1 MDYTWGV
8 PVQQAFRQQYGYG
21 NHNQYPNSLT
31 GYEQYYM
38 GHPWMAGSY
47 ASMYP
52 FGMPMPGNQHMSFTA
67 KEYELDV
74 PPAAKKARLD
84 YTKEDV
90 SYHNHTSQILNA
102 DESTDVPDSFELPI
116 DANPS
121 EYDKNNESTVIP
133 EGFELNQSDVLYQD
147 DSSQTGPLTSTLA
160 APLPPSSVPTPPTS
174 PIKQGDNS
182 LTPNNQTYD
191 MSDQTQVSAKHID
204 QEQPKCTSISSGQ
217 SIFSGQ
223 HDIQDH
229 PIDTP
234 ISTGQS
240 IFSGQHNVQEQPI
253 DTSISTGQSI
263 FLGQHNAQEQPIPSA
278 PFGASQVM
286 VVLPDG
292 SKSSI
297 WDLQVPAAFSSYQQ
311 PASYY
316 PNARAAP
323 GPSRKRRSSGPKA
336 KNNYCHLCEKSY
348 ESSYKLK
355 LHMNAHTGERPF
367 VCEFCGKGFA
377 RGPNL
382 NAHRRVHTGEKPF
395 TCNRCSRGF
404 SHPSDRIVHM
414 VTEVCVRAGRYIRCT
429 GQGWECTSCD
439 SGVFESREQ
448 ADRHARQ
455 HETGKGLA
463 CPVCQ
468 NNYQG
473 QKAHVLVKHVREYHP
488 EYMLS
493 IGL

>member
-8 PVQQAFRQQYGYG
+8 PVQQAIMQQYGYG
-21 NHNQYPNSLT
+21 NHSQYPNNLT

-47 ASMYP
+47 AHMYP
-52 FGMPMPGNQHMSFTA
+52 FGMPMPGNQHMSFSA
-67 KEYELDV
+67 KEHELDT

-84 YTKEDV
+84 YTKEDI
-90 SYHNHTSQILNA
+90 SYHNHTSEILNA
-102 DESTDVPDSFELPI
+102 DESTVVPDSFELPI
-116 DANPS
+116 DINPS
-121 EYDKNNESTVIP
+121 EYHNNNKSAVVP
-133 EGFELNQSDVLYQD
+133 EGVELNQSDIVYQD

-174 PIKQGDNS
+174 PIKQADAD
-182 LTPNNQTYD
+182 LTPSNQTYD
-191 MSDQTQVSAKHID
+191 LSDQTQATTKHIGE
-204 QEQPKCTSISSGQ
+204 EQPASTSISSGQ
-217 SIFSGQ
+217 TLFSGQ
-223 HDIQDH
+223 QNAQD
-229 PIDTP
+229 
-234 ISTGQS
+234 QS
-240 IFSGQHNVQEQPI
+240 I

-263 FLGQHNAQEQPIPSA
+263 FSGQYNAQEQPIAPA
-278 PFGASQVM
+278 PFDASQVM
-286 VVLPDG
+286 VMLPDG
-292 SKSSI
+292 SKSSL

-311 PASYY
+311 PAHYY
-316 PNARAAP
+316 ANARAAP
-323 GPSRKRRSSGPKA
+323 GPSRKRKSSGPKA

-429 GQGWECTSCD
+429 SQGWECTSCD

-473 QKAHVLVKHVREYHP
+473 QKAHVLVKHVRECHP
-488 EYMLS
+488 EYMSS